1 MNNNYYKKYLRYK
14 QKYINLKNKLKGGW
28 TQKYT
33 VNQLVYWNKGIVCRI
48 SKIEEDRLT
57 LVPVAEDTEINVIV
71 ESDKTMVEPWNN

>member
-14 QKYINLKNKLKGGW
+14 QKYINLKNKLIGGW

-48 SKIEEDRLT
+48 SKVEDDRLT
-57 LVPVAEDTEINVIV
+57 LIPVAEDSEINIIV
-71 ESDKTMVEPWNN
+71 ESDQNLVEPLDN